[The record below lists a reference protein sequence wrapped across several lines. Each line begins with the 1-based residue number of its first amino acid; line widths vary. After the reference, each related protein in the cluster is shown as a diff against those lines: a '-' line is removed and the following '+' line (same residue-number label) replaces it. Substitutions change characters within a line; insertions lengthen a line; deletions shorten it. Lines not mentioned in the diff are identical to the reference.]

1 MFSLLKDRRFRLLW
15 IGQICSQFGDRLIQL
30 ILVGLAATRASGSAF
45 TLATVMV
52 FTSLPALVV
61 APVAG
66 AFVDR
71 WDRKRTM
78 IACDLIRA
86 AGVAAIPW
94 LAWAPSQALLYLD
107 IFLLFAVGSFF
118 LPARLALIPDLV
130 PPDHLGRANA
140 LFNTS
145 GMIGSAVIVL
155 VGALLVEWAGVTR
168 SCWVDAAGYL
178 ASAAFIAPLTSKKR
192 AQHVAA
198 GADGGAT
205 MRPGAAGESA
215 RRIASEVWEGLRELW
230 GHRETRRVISLL
242 GCLIAG
248 AGASMVAGAVLVQ
261 THLGSV
267 TKDIGFLSLWFGVG
281 MFLGTV
287 AHGRWGTHRSK
298 RTALGAA
305 FVGCAASLLL
315 FMAAVV
321 WLRSGAGAC
330 LAAGT
335 LGTFV
340 APVGIIANTLVHEA
354 HPERLHGRIFSGL
367 GVVVNLSLILS
378 MLAAGWLVEQGGR
391 GLLLGLIAA
400 GFFAAGLVLL
410 LRRR

>member
-78 IACDLIRA
+78 IACDLIRVV
-86 AGVAAIPW
+86 GVAAIPW
-94 LAWAPSQALLYLD
+94 LASRPSQALLYLD

-178 ASAAFIAPLTSKKR
+178 ASAAFIAPLTSKRR
-192 AQHVAA
+192 AQHA
-198 GADGGAT
+198 ADGK
-205 MRPGAAGESA
+205 SA

-230 GHRETRRVISLL
+230 AHRETRRVISLL

-287 AHGRWGTHRSK
+287 AHGRWGTRRSK
-298 RTALGAA
+298 RSVLGAA
-305 FVGCAASLLL
+305 FIGCAASLLL

-391 GLLLGLIAA
+391 GLLLVAIAA
-400 GFFAAGLVLL
+400 GFFAAGLALL
-410 LRRR
+410 WRRR

>member
-1 MFSLLKDRRFRLLW
+1 LFSLLKDPKFRLLW
-15 IGQICSQFGDRLIQL
+15 IGQICSQFGDRLAQL
-30 ILVGLAATRASGSAF
+30 ILVGVAAERASGSAF
-45 TLATVMV
+45 TLASVMV

-66 AFVDR
+66 AYVDR

-86 AGVAAIPW
+86 VSVLALPW
-94 LAWAPSQALLYLD
+94 LASGPNRVPFYLD

-130 PPDHLGRANA
+130 PPAHLGQANA

-155 VGALLVEWAGVTR
+155 VGALLVEWAGVAR

-178 ASAAFIAPLTSKKR
+178 ASAAFIAPLAIRSAARR
-192 AQHVAA
+192 A
-198 GADGGAT
+198 D
-205 MRPGAAGESA
+205 GESA

-230 GHRETRRVISLL
+230 GHRETRRVIGLL
-242 GCLIAG
+242 GSLIAG

-281 MFLGTV
+281 MFAGTV
-287 AHGRWGTHRSK
+287 AHGRWGTRHPK
-298 RTALGAA
+298 RAVLGAA
-305 FVGCAASLLL
+305 FIGCAASLFL

-340 APVGIIANTLVHEA
+340 APVGIVANTLVHEA

-367 GVVVNLSLILS
+367 GIVVNLSLIAS

-391 GLLLGLIAA
+391 GLLLVAIAGA
-400 GFFAAGLVLL
+400 FLAAGLVLL
-410 LRRR
+410 LKSRSRRRFSDE